1 MCWYVL
7 VLKENNLKLITRFLI
22 QLIVLSMDLK
32 FKIIFTMIEWQTFRV
47 DENVIKSYTK
57 TPFVLWS

>member
-7 VLKENNLKLITRFLI
+7 VLKDNNLKLINRFLI
-22 QLIVLSMDLK
+22 QLIVLSIDLK
-32 FKIIFTMIEWQTFRV
+32 FKILFTMIEWQTFRV